1 MRPYAET
8 LWSVFDQA
16 AKQISM
22 ELKQHYRV
30 EGLEDVRVI
39 RDRQTRMNKG
49 PLSIYRQANLVQDYL
64 VNLDSSDLR
73 PCRRPNHLWNAINLC
88 SISTGT
94 APPLVVTKLLRF
106 A

>member
-1 MRPYAET
+1 
-8 LWSVFDQA
+8 
-16 AKQISM
+16 M

-30 EGLEDVRVI
+30 DGLEDVRVI

-49 PLSIYRQANLVQDYL
+49 PPPQRTGQANLVQDNL
-64 VNLDSSDLR
+64 VNLDSSDSQ
-73 PCRRPNHLWNAINLC
+73 PCHRRNHLWNAIILC

-94 APPLVVTKLLRF
+94 APPLVVMRLLRF